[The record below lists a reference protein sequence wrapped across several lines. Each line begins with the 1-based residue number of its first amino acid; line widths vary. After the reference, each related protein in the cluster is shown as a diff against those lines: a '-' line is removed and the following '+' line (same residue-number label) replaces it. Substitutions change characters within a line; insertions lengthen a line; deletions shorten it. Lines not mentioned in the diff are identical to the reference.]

1 MKIAIIGA
9 GVVGAAL
16 AQGWHKAGHEIV
28 FGARNPASDKVRKAT
43 AATGARALSIAQAVA
58 WSDAALLATPWPGT
72 EEAVRAAG
80 DFQGKPLLDA
90 TNPLTPTYALAV
102 GHTTSGGE
110 QVQSWA
116 PSAKVVK
123 IFNTTGYDN
132 MLDPRYGDRR
142 AAMVYAGD
150 DDGAKRV
157 AQQLAADIGF
167 EPLDL
172 GPLMTARYL
181 EPMALVWIR
190 LAITQKL
197 GRDIAFG
204 LLRR

>member
-1 MKIAIIGA
+1 MKIAVIGA
-9 GVVGAAL
+9 GVVGSAL
-16 AQGWHKAGHEIV
+16 AQGWSKARHEIV
-28 FGARNPASDKVRKAT
+28 FGARNPSSDKVTQAIG
-43 AATGARALSIAQAVA
+43 AIGARAMPIAQAVA
-58 WSDAALLATPWPGT
+58 WADAALLATPWPGT
-72 EEAVRAAG
+72 EGAVRTAG
-80 DFQGKPLLDA
+80 DFNGKPLLDA
-90 TNPLTPTYALAV
+90 TNPLTPIYALAV

-110 QVQSWA
+110 QVQAWA
-116 PSAKVVK
+116 TGAKVVK

-150 DDGAKRV
+150 DEGAKRV
-157 AQQLAADIGF
+157 AHQLAAAIGF

-172 GPLMTARYL
+172 GPLLAARYL

-190 LAITQKL
+190 LAITQQL

>member
-9 GVVGAAL
+9 GVVGSAL
-16 AQGWHKAGHEIV
+16 AQGWIKAGHEIV
-28 FGARNPASDKVRKAT
+28 FGARNPSSDKVRKALT
-43 AATGARALSIAQAVA
+43 ATGARAMSIADAVA
-58 WSDAALLATPWPGT
+58 WGDAALLATPWPGT

-80 DFQGKPLLDA
+80 DYHGKPLLDA

-102 GHTTSGGE
+102 GHNTSGGE
-110 QVQSWA
+110 QVQAWA

-132 MLDPRYGDRR
+132 MVDPRYGDRK

-150 DDGAKRV
+150 DDQAKQV
-157 AQQLAADIGF
+157 AARLASDIGF

-172 GPLMTARYL
+172 GPLLTARYL
-181 EPMALVWIR
+181 EPAALVWIR

-197 GRDIAFG
+197 GRNIAFG